1 MDLWLH
7 NEIRED
13 ALFCFRRIT
22 EQAEYIRE
30 VRNSDR
36 SPERKAELIDSARA
50 IKNRFKDKLGE
61 YITHG
66 LIASLNH

>member
-1 MDLWLH
+1 MPDLWLH

-36 SPERKAELIDSARA
+36 SPERKAELIEDARF
-50 IKNRFKDKLGE
+50 IKNRFKEKLGA
-61 YITHG
+61 YIADG
-66 LIASLNH
+66 LIASF